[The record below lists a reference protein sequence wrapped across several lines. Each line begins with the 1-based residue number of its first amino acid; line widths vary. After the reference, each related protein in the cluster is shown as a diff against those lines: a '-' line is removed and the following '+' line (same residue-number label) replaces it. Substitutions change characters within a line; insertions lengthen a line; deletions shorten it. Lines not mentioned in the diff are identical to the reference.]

1 MKQNKIV
8 IGPRKGLKL
17 TKQNL
22 IKLEKFERQKSL
34 SSILQEESGSC
45 KYCGLSLP
53 VKRLK
58 QHYLHHSKEMRA
70 EPEPEVGSVQQPEE
84 EREGGVILQENS
96 ISSSDS
102 SREGEQAGVDLNT
115 DISTTEDTIQEVP
128 QLNSSGGLPTD
139 SEKVKSYIEYWQ
151 YYETDETP
159 THGNPVFYAK

>member
-58 QHYLHHSKEMRA
+58 QHYLHHSKELRA
-70 EPEPEVGSVQQPEE
+70 EAEPEVGSVQQPEE

-102 SREGEQAGVDLNT
+102 SREGEQTGADPRISSEQSKLNT
-115 DISTTEDTIQEVP
+115 EISTSDSIQEVP

-139 SEKVKSYIEYWQ
+139 SEKVKSYIEY
-151 YYETDETP
+151 
-159 THGNPVFYAK
+159 